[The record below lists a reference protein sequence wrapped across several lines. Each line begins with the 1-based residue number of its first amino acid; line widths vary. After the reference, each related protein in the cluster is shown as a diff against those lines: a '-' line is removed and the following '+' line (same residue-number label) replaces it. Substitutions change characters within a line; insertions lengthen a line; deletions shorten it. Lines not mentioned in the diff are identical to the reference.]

1 MKYSN
6 SNIDDTYAADETYW
20 IERIAKFVDE
30 YDDEWRSPGNSLK
43 KLHKIQDDL
52 VAEILLYAINHHYQ
66 KTHYPKAIG
75 NINGVQIET
84 DDSVPSGM
92 IYIKGK
98 E

>member
-1 MKYSN
+1 MTTKPFSN
-6 SNIDDTYAADETYW
+6 SNIDDSYTAHETYW

-52 VAEILLYAINHHYQ
+52 VAEILLYAINYRQQ
-66 KTHYPKAIG
+66 KLLG
-75 NINGVQIET
+75 NINGINIET

-92 IYIKGK
+92 LYVKGK